1 MQKAL
6 VVGDFNDSIRSAQL
20 EPFLYHQKQLRRQL
34 ALNVVSVNAK
44 TFADIG
50 EACIRSDADILFLV
64 PAWNEQPDEAERV
77 LEKVRQHHPSR
88 QLIFIDPFA
97 QASSRFFNVL
107 PYVDRFLKRQRY
119 RDVQDYKNSYIGG
132 SMMTDFLATKGGL
145 NFEGWHVGSK
155 VPAGYENRIAT
166 GWSLGT
172 AKLMKKTLY
181 NPLFS
186 LFPPAKT
193 IDIFC
198 RLALGDENEKE
209 WYLEYRRGAV
219 KAVQSLESDYRLAVS
234 GEFNHLLVPRR
245 QYFREIKQSRI
256 VISPFG
262 WGETCWRDYEAVFY
276 NSLLVKPSM
285 EHLNVEPNIF
295 VAGETYVPVRWDLA
309 DLAETCSYY
318 LAHPEEADRIIRN
331 ARRAYEDY
339 FTNNR
344 FVQTIAD
351 ALSPQRG
358 VERGLERAV

>member
-1 MQKAL
+1 MQKVV

-20 EPFLYHQKQLRRQL
+20 EPFLYHQKQLSRQL

-97 QASSRFFNVL
+97 QASSRFFNLL
-107 PYVDRFLKRQRY
+107 PYVDRFFKRQRY

-132 SMMTDFLATKGGL
+132 M
-145 NFEGWHVGSK
+145 
-155 VPAGYENRIAT
+155 RT

-172 AKLMKKTLY
+172 AKRMKKALY

-198 RLALGDENEKE
+198 RLALGDEHQKE
-209 WYLEYRRGAV
+209 WYFQYRMGAV

-234 GEFNHLLVPRR
+234 GEFNNRLVPRH

-256 VISPFG
+256 VFSPFG
-262 WGETCWRDYEAVFY
+262 WGETCWRDYEAVCY

-295 VAGETYVPVRWDLA
+295 VGGETYVPVRWDLA

-331 ARRAYEDY
+331 ARRAYQDY

-344 FVQTIAD
+344 FVQTIAS
-351 ALSPQRG
+351 ALSPQLCSG
-358 VERGLERAV
+358 VE

>member
-1 MQKAL
+1 MQKTL
-6 VVGDFNDSIRSAQL
+6 VVGNFNDSIRSAQL

-34 ALNVVSVNAK
+34 ALNVVSVNAN

-50 EACIRSDADILFLV
+50 EACIRSDAEIVFLV

-97 QASSRFFNVL
+97 QASSKFFNLL
-107 PYVDRFLKRQRY
+107 PYVDQFFKRQRY

-132 SMMTDFLATKGGL
+132 MRMTDFLATEGGL
-145 NFEGWHVGSK
+145 NFDEWYVGSK

-172 AKLMKKTLY
+172 AKLMKKSLY

-198 RLALGDENEKE
+198 RLALGDEHEKE
-209 WYLEYRRGAV
+209 WYFEYRRGAV

-234 GEFNHLLVPRR
+234 GEFNNQLVSRR
-245 QYFREIKQSRI
+245 QYLREIKHSRI

-262 WGETCWRDYEAVFY
+262 WGETCWRDYEAVCY

-318 LAHPEEADRIIRN
+318 LAHPEKADRIIAK
-331 ARRAYEDY
+331 ARRAYQNY

-344 FVQTIAD
+344 FVQTIGE
-351 ALSPQRG
+351 ALSPQLCQG
-358 VERGLERAV
+358 VK